1 MSGTSGVI
9 FFNFSTIDISF
20 GGDGTG
26 ERLKD
31 VNLLVDNFTI
41 GKIIEKIYYVFV
53 RFVII
58 ATFGI
63 VRENGFRN
71 GEDVNIFFVVN
82 CLRIRFIYIYFFI
95 FIFSEMLFDSNIN
108 GVRI

>member
-26 ERLKD
+26 ERLED
-31 VNLLVDNFTI
+31 LNLLMDNFTI

-71 GEDVNIFFVVN
+71 GKRRN
-82 CLRIRFIYIYFFI
+82 RR
-95 FIFSEMLFDSNIN
+95 
-108 GVRI
+108 G

>member
-1 MSGTSGVI
+1 MERVVL
-9 FFNFSTIDISF
+9 FFLISPRLIYHLKAMER
-20 GGDGTG
+20 G
-26 ERLKD
+26 ERLED
-31 VNLLVDNFTI
+31 LNLLMDNFTI

-71 GEDVNIFFVVN
+71 GENVNVFFVVN
-82 CLRIRFIYIYFFI
+82 CLRIRFIYIYFFL
-95 FIFSEMLFDSNIN
+95 FLFS
-108 GVRI
+108 VRCYSTVTLMG

>member
-1 MSGTSGVI
+1 MALFFLTSPRLIYHLEAMGR
-9 FFNFSTIDISF
+9 
-20 GGDGTG
+20 G
-26 ERLKD
+26 ERLED
-31 VNLLVDNFTI
+31 LNLLMDNFTI

-71 GEDVNIFFVVN
+71 GKRRN
-82 CLRIRFIYIYFFI
+82 RR
-95 FIFSEMLFDSNIN
+95 
-108 GVRI
+108 G